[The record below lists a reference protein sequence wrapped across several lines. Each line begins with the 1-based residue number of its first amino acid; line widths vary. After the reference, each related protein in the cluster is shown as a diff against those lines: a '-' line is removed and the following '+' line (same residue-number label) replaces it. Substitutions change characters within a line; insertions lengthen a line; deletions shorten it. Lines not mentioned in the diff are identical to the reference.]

1 MRKLQL
7 LIGKIYNSYKNMK
20 LTRKLSL
27 LFILGWFFPML
38 FSSTYIYQ
46 KITDHLIKFQI
57 DKVQEDHNQVASFL
71 SYRMN
76 SITATCRIIAMD
88 SIVNEILSRS
98 SQDYAHSEQMRD
110 MSRLRVYL
118 SQFQNIH
125 QDDLLRLYVPDGRIY
140 SNENKLFYNLN
151 NIKDTL
157 WYKKSFKGWGWITY
171 APPGTMDNPNFISIA
186 CPIRDFNNYR
196 SIIGMV
202 KFDIPLKDIEQILI
216 HSNINSDCLT
226 YLATSNGMIVGA
238 SSYNL
243 LSIYAL
249 TDKDKNELASAE
261 EKFITMQKKGEKIW
275 IYASKVEPTDWSLI
289 TVLPEKALINRIHTL
304 QWQYIIITVLLFFVV
319 ILINLPY
326 INSIPRRLNELIK
339 NMKRVQT
346 GDLSAKLHTASGD
359 EIGQLIDNFN
369 FMLESIKDL
378 MEQQY
383 ILGQEKKTAE
393 LKALQSQINPHFLY
407 NTLEMIGWLAYDGTP
422 EEIHSVVRSLA
433 EFFRLSLNK
442 GNDITTIEYEL
453 QLVKSYMHIQDFRFK
468 NRITLQIDINDIH
481 NYIIPKITLQPLVEN
496 AIIHGILEKPNK
508 QGVVK
513 VYGGLNSDG
522 MVELSVE
529 DDGVGMDAEQLDKI
543 KKGKLPSS
551 DGSGYGLDNI
561 EKRICLFFGIER
573 SLYFQSQPDKGTRIT
588 LVIPAIPYNQ
598 YKNMENQI

>member
-1 MRKLQL
+1 
-7 LIGKIYNSYKNMK
+7 
-20 LTRKLSL
+20 
-27 LFILGWFFPML
+27 
-38 FSSTYIYQ
+38 
-46 KITDHLIKFQI
+46 
-57 DKVQEDHNQVASFL
+57 
-71 SYRMN
+71 
-76 SITATCRIIAMD
+76 
-88 SIVNEILSRS
+88 
-98 SQDYAHSEQMRD
+98 
-110 MSRLRVYL
+110 
-118 SQFQNIH
+118 
-125 QDDLLRLYVPDGRIY
+125 
-140 SNENKLFYNLN
+140 
-151 NIKDTL
+151 
-157 WYKKSFKGWGWITY
+157 
-171 APPGTMDNPNFISIA
+171 
-186 CPIRDFNNYR
+186 
-196 SIIGMV
+196 
-202 KFDIPLKDIEQILI
+202 
-216 HSNINSDCLT
+216 
-226 YLATSNGMIVGA
+226 
-238 SSYNL
+238 
-243 LSIYAL
+243 
-249 TDKDKNELASAE
+249 
-261 EKFITMQKKGEKIW
+261 
-275 IYASKVEPTDWSLI
+275 
-289 TVLPEKALINRIHTL
+289 
-304 QWQYIIITVLLFFVV
+304 
-319 ILINLPY
+319 
-326 INSIPRRLNELIK
+326 
-339 NMKRVQT
+339 
-346 GDLSAKLHTASGD
+346 
-359 EIGQLIDNFN
+359 
-369 FMLESIKDL
+369 